1 MGVVVRTTMGDYHQK
16 GNLQMSQHD
25 HYRTS
30 SAFYEGVERNRVH
43 GGQIGRK
50 FLDPSDPVDAMSD
63 EDVRETLSRM
73 GIDPRGFNP
82 AGCRLQLRMNSQ
94 RAPTNLDRAWYEM
107 HPDVNSLQ
115 HTVWQLEEDNKKLS
129 FENDKLHQLLH
140 GMESDGGALTKAR
153 QRIQD
158 LVAELLEAKANV
170 RPDMSDQVALEKS
183 KKQTY
188 KGELEQLREQLR
200 LSVVRVGQ
208 QDSQLT
214 NLNAEHQISD
224 TKIGNLNA
232 ENEALRK
239 QMHKLGKDG
248 LSLEQLGL
256 GKQYRFDKRVYRV
269 EPLVQIKPDRDPIDN
284 GISFRTEPDPS
295 KKTTEGH
302 ASHNRGPSNT
312 HEGQQHR
319 ERDADGNEDPNG
331 KILGPECIIADAM
344 IQGPDGVYVRDSDT
358 KGWLPTM
365 QKLPQGGPAVPV
377 LKHLGK
383 HDDLIARFDKPE
395 LGLLS
400 EDGKSGSINIA
411 DHHLKVKT
419 KGVTSPGASTP
430 AASTPPPA
438 TPPPAQP
445 FFRGTLAEQ

>member
-1 MGVVVRTTMGDYHQK
+1 MGNPRLLQLSIRTTMGDYHQK

-129 FENDKLHQLLH
+129 RENDKLHQLLH
-140 GMESDGGALTKAR
+140 DMQSDGDALSKAR

-158 LVAELLEAKANV
+158 LEAELREAKANV

-214 NLNAEHQISD
+214 NLNAEHQKCD

-239 QMHKLGKDG
+239 QMLKLGKDG

-269 EPLVQIKPDRDPIDN
+269 EPLVQIRPDRAPIDN
-284 GISFRTEPDPS
+284 GIAYRTEPDPAMRT
-295 KKTTEGH
+295 KEGDKG
-302 ASHNRGPSNT
+302 HNCGPSNVNKEQT
-312 HEGQQHR
+312 VHTDQ
-319 ERDADGNEDPNG
+319 DGN
-331 KILGPECIIADAM
+331 LVGPECIVADAI
-344 IQGPDGVYVRDSDT
+344 IQGPDGVYVRDSHT
-358 KGWLPTM
+358 QCWIPLM

-383 HDDLIARFDKPE
+383 EADLIARFDKPE
-395 LGLLS
+395 LGLIS
-400 EDGKSGSINIA
+400 EDGKTGCINLA
-411 DHHLKVKT
+411 DGKAKVS
-419 KGVTSPGASTP
+419 VTSP
-430 AASTPPPA
+430 PPA
-438 TPPPAQP
+438 SP
-445 FFRGTLAEQ
+445 

>member
-1 MGVVVRTTMGDYHQK
+1 MGDYHQK

-30 SAFYEGVERNRVH
+30 SGFYEGVERNRVH

-140 GMESDGGALTKAR
+140 GMESDGGALTKAQ

-214 NLNAEHQISD
+214 NLNAEHQKCD

-239 QMHKLGKDG
+239 QMLKLGKDG

-269 EPLVQIKPDRDPIDN
+269 EPLVQIRPDRAPIDN
-284 GISFRTEPDPS
+284 GIAYRTEPDPAMRT
-295 KKTTEGH
+295 KEGDKG
-302 ASHNRGPSNT
+302 HNCGPSNVNKEQT
-312 HEGQQHR
+312 VHTDQ
-319 ERDADGNEDPNG
+319 DGN
-331 KILGPECIIADAM
+331 LVGPECIVADAI
-344 IQGPDGVYVRDSDT
+344 IQGPDGVYVRDSHT
-358 KGWLPTM
+358 QCWIPLM

-383 HDDLIARFDKPE
+383 EADLIARFDKPE
-395 LGLLS
+395 LGLIS
-400 EDGKSGSINIA
+400 EDGKTGCINLA
-411 DHHLKVKT
+411 DGKAKVS
-419 KGVTSPGASTP
+419 VTSP
-430 AASTPPPA
+430 PPA
-438 TPPPAQP
+438 SP
-445 FFRGTLAEQ
+445 

>member
-1 MGVVVRTTMGDYHQK
+1 MGDYHQK

-73 GIDPRGFNP
+73 GIDPRGFN
-82 AGCRLQLRMNSQ
+82 ASGCRLQLRMNSQ

-129 FENDKLHQLLH
+129 MENDKLHQLLH
-140 GMESDGGALTKAR
+140 GMESDGGALTKAQ

-188 KGELEQLREQLR
+188 KGELEQLKEQLR
-200 LSVVRVGQ
+200 LSVVKVGQ

-214 NLNAEHQISD
+214 NLNAE
-224 TKIGNLNA
+224 
-232 ENEALRK
+232 NEALRK
-239 QMHKLGKDG
+239 QMLKLGKDG

-269 EPLVQIKPDRDPIDN
+269 EPLVQIRPDRAPIDN
-284 GISFRTEPDPS
+284 GIAYRTEPDPAMRT
-295 KKTTEGH
+295 KEGDKG
-302 ASHNRGPSNT
+302 HNCGPSNVNKEQT
-312 HEGQQHR
+312 VHTDQ
-319 ERDADGNEDPNG
+319 DGN
-331 KILGPECIIADAM
+331 LVGPECIVADAI
-344 IQGPDGVYVRDSDT
+344 IQGPDGVYVRDSHT
-358 KGWLPTM
+358 QCWIPLM

-383 HDDLIARFDKPE
+383 EADLIARFDKPE
-395 LGLLS
+395 LGLIS
-400 EDGKSGSINIA
+400 EDGKTGCINLA
-411 DHHLKVKT
+411 DGKAKVS
-419 KGVTSPGASTP
+419 VTSP
-430 AASTPPPA
+430 PPA
-438 TPPPAQP
+438 SP
-445 FFRGTLAEQ
+445 

>member
-1 MGVVVRTTMGDYHQK
+1 MGVVRTTMGDYHQK

-140 GMESDGGALTKAR
+140 GMESDGGALTKAQ

-200 LSVVRVGQ
+200 LSVVKVGQ

-214 NLNAEHQISD
+214 NLNAE
-224 TKIGNLNA
+224 
-232 ENEALRK
+232 NEALRK
-239 QMHKLGKDG
+239 QMLKLGKDG

-269 EPLVQIKPDRDPIDN
+269 EPLVQIRPDRDPIDN
-284 GISFRTEPDPS
+284 GIAYRTEPDPAMRT
-295 KKTTEGH
+295 KEGDKG
-302 ASHNRGPSNT
+302 HNCGPSNVDKDQNV
-312 HEGQQHR
+312 HKDQ
-319 ERDADGNEDPNG
+319 DGN
-331 KILGPECIIADAM
+331 LVGPECIVADAI
-344 IQGPDGVYVRDSDT
+344 IQGPDGVYVRDSHT
-358 KGWLPTM
+358 QCWIPLM

-383 HDDLIARFDKPE
+383 EADLIARFDKPE
-395 LGLLS
+395 LGLIS
-400 EDGKSGSINIA
+400 EDGKTGCINLA
-411 DHHLKVKT
+411 DGKAKVS
-419 KGVTSPGASTP
+419 VTSP
-430 AASTPPPA
+430 PPA
-438 TPPPAQP
+438 SP
-445 FFRGTLAEQ
+445 

>member
-1 MGVVVRTTMGDYHQK
+1 MGVVRTTMGDYHQK

-140 GMESDGGALTKAR
+140 DMQSDGDALSKAR

-158 LVAELLEAKANV
+158 LEAELLEAKANV

-188 KGELEQLREQLR
+188 KGELEQLKEQLR

-214 NLNAEHQISD
+214 NLNAE
-224 TKIGNLNA
+224 
-232 ENEALRK
+232 NEALRK
-239 QMHKLGKDG
+239 QMLKLGKDG
-248 LSLEQLGL
+248 LSLEQLGP

-295 KKTTEGH
+295 KKTTEAH

-319 ERDADGNEDPNG
+319 ERGADGNEDPNG
-331 KILGPECIIADAM
+331 KVLGPECIIADAM
-344 IQGPDGVYVRDSDT
+344 IQGPDGVYVRDSQT
-358 KGWLPTM
+358 KGWIPLM

-400 EDGKSGSINIA
+400 EDGKTGCINLA
-411 DHHLKVKT
+411 DGQAKVKN
-419 KGVTSPGASTP
+419 VTSP
-430 AASTPPPA
+430 PPA
-438 TPPPAQP
+438 SP
-445 FFRGTLAEQ
+445 

>member
-1 MGVVVRTTMGDYHQK
+1 MGVVRTTMGDYHQK

-140 GMESDGGALTKAR
+140 GMESDGGALTKAQ

-170 RPDMSDQVALEKS
+170 RPDRSDQVALEKS

-200 LSVVRVGQ
+200 LSVVKVGQ
-208 QDSQLT
+208 RDSQLV
-214 NLNAEHQISD
+214 
-224 TKIGNLNA
+224 NLNA

-239 QMHKLGKDG
+239 QMLKLGKDG

-284 GISFRTEPDPS
+284 GISFRTEPDPAMRT
-295 KKTTEGH
+295 KEGDKG
-302 ASHNRGPSNT
+302 HNCGPSNVNKEQT
-312 HEGQQHR
+312 VHTDQ
-319 ERDADGNEDPNG
+319 DG
-331 KILGPECIIADAM
+331 
-344 IQGPDGVYVRDSDT
+344 
-358 KGWLPTM
+358 
-365 QKLPQGGPAVPV
+365 
-377 LKHLGK
+377 
-383 HDDLIARFDKPE
+383 
-395 LGLLS
+395 
-400 EDGKSGSINIA
+400 
-411 DHHLKVKT
+411 
-419 KGVTSPGASTP
+419 
-430 AASTPPPA
+430 
-438 TPPPAQP
+438 
-445 FFRGTLAEQ
+445 

>member
-1 MGVVVRTTMGDYHQK
+1 MGVVRTTMGDYHQK

-140 GMESDGGALTKAR
+140 GMESDGGALTKAQ

-170 RPDMSDQVALEKS
+170 RPVMGDQVALEKS

-188 KGELEQLREQLR
+188 KGELEQLKEKLR
-200 LSVVRVGQ
+200 LSVVKVGQ

-214 NLNAEHQISD
+214 NLNAE
-224 TKIGNLNA
+224 
-232 ENEALRK
+232 NEALRK
-239 QMHKLGKDG
+239 QMLKLGKDG

-269 EPLVQIKPDRDPIDN
+269 EPLVQIRPDRAPIDN
-284 GISFRTEPDPS
+284 GIAYRTEPDPAMRT
-295 KKTTEGH
+295 KEGDKG
-302 ASHNRGPSNT
+302 HNCGPSNVNKEQT
-312 HEGQQHR
+312 VHTDQ
-319 ERDADGNEDPNG
+319 DGN
-331 KILGPECIIADAM
+331 LVGPECIVADAI
-344 IQGPDGVYVRDSDT
+344 IQGPDGVYVRDSHT
-358 KGWLPTM
+358 QCWIPLM

-383 HDDLIARFDKPE
+383 EAGLIARFDKPE
-395 LGLLS
+395 LGLIS
-400 EDGKSGSINIA
+400 EDGKTGCINLA
-411 DHHLKVKT
+411 DGKAKVKN
-419 KGVTSPGASTP
+419 VTSPPASP
-430 AASTPPPA
+430 
-438 TPPPAQP
+438 
-445 FFRGTLAEQ
+445 

>member
-82 AGCRLQLRMNSQ
+82 AGCRLQLRINSQ

-129 FENDKLHQLLH
+129 SENDKLHQLLP
-140 GMESDGGALTKAR
+140 GMESDGDALSKAR

-158 LVAELLEAKANV
+158 LEAELREAKANV

-208 QDSQLT
+208 QDSQLA
-214 NLNAEHQISD
+214 NLNAEHQKCD
-224 TKIGNLNA
+224 TKIGNLDA

-239 QMHKLGKDG
+239 QMLKLGKDG
-248 LSLEQLGL
+248 LSLEQLSL
-256 GKQYRFDKRVYRV
+256 GKQYRFDKRVYRI
-269 EPLVQIKPDRDPIDN
+269 EPLVQIKPGRDGQPGTSADN
-284 GISFRTEPDPS
+284 GIAFRTEPDPAMRT
-295 KKTTEGH
+295 KEGD
-302 ASHNRGPSNT
+302 AAHNCGPSNVDKDQNVHT
-312 HEGQQHR
+312 DQ
-319 ERDADGNEDPNG
+319 DG
-331 KILGPECIIADAM
+331 KILGPECIVADAM
-344 IQGPDGVYVRDSDT
+344 IQGPDGAYVRDSHT
-358 KGWLPTM
+358 KGWIPLM

-383 HDDLIARFDKPE
+383 EADLIARFDKPE
-395 LGLLS
+395 LGLIS
-400 EDGKSGSINIA
+400 EDGKTGCINIA
-411 DHHLKVKT
+411 DGQVKVRN
-419 KGVTSPGASTP
+419 VTSPPASP
-430 AASTPPPA
+430 
-438 TPPPAQP
+438 
-445 FFRGTLAEQ
+445 